1 MTKPAILGLCAMAA
15 GCAAAGPGPVAN
27 DQYAPAGASAEQA
40 QCFNSRFIEGFS
52 EVDRD
57 TVRIRVS
64 RNDYYNLNVS
74 AACTDLDWTDRLAVI
89 ARNGAFL
96 CVGADRDARRPLLR
110 PQHRTLA
117 ATARRR
123 HDALHACGIGPAKL
137 SRGT

>member
-15 GCAAAGPGPVAN
+15 GCAAAGPGPAAN

-96 CVGADRDARRPLLR
+96 CVGAGPGAEIVTREDRCSVLSIEHSPR
-110 PQHRTLA
+110 Q
-117 ATARRR
+117 
-123 HDALHACGIGPAKL
+123 PA
-137 SRGT
+137 GGMTPFTPAE